1 MQRPQKKMGDI
12 LLVEDNQEDVFL
24 TRQCFKQSGLEVN
37 LKHVDNGAK
46 CLSCLR
52 KQNDYA
58 KASTPD
64 LILLD
69 LNMPV
74 MSGQEVLEEMV
85 KDDAFRHF
93 PVVILTTSAAE
104 ADVLAMSKLR
114 CSAYVVK
121 PVDFNEFQKAVQSIV
136 DFWFKVATLPTP
148 A

>member
-1 MQRPQKKMGDI
+1 MLHKTHREI
-12 LLVEDNQEDVFL
+12 LLVEDSPSDAHLAQRALAESSFRSNVSHARDGVEAMEMLCQE
-24 TRQCFKQSGLEVN
+24 
-37 LKHVDNGAK
+37 GAHAD
-46 CLSCLR
+46 CPR
-52 KQNDYA
+52 
-58 KASTPD
+58 PD

-85 KDDAFRHF
+85 KDDALRHF

-148 A
+148 V

>member
-1 MQRPQKKMGDI
+1 MQRSKKKMAEI

-24 TRQCFKQSGLEVN
+24 TRQCFKQSDLQVN
-37 LKHVDNGAK
+37 LQHVNNGAK
-46 CLSCLR
+46 CLSYLR
-52 KQNDYA
+52 QENDYA
-58 KASTPD
+58 QAPAPD

-74 MSGQEVLEEMV
+74 MSGQEMLEEMV
-85 KDDAFRHF
+85 QDDALRHL
-93 PVVILTTSAAE
+93 PVVVLTTSAMQ
-104 ADVLAMSKLR
+104 ADILTMSKLR

-136 DFWFKVATLPTP
+136 DFWFKVAALPTP

>member
-58 KASTPD
+58 KTPPRTSSCST
-64 LILLD
+64 
-69 LNMPV
+69 
-74 MSGQEVLEEMV
+74 
-85 KDDAFRHF
+85 
-93 PVVILTTSAAE
+93 
-104 ADVLAMSKLR
+104 
-114 CSAYVVK
+114 
-121 PVDFNEFQKAVQSIV
+121 
-136 DFWFKVATLPTP
+136 
-148 A
+148 